1 MSWGRVLPIFRIEV
15 TPEAERDIRA
25 IAAHIQ
31 QDNPMAAKRV
41 ILEIKDQ
48 ITMLVHFPD
57 IGRAGR
63 VDGTR
68 EMVIPGLPYIAIYE
82 AGDAVVYIVRLLHG
96 ARQWP

>member
-1 MSWGRVLPIFRIEV
+1 MPIFRIEV
-15 TPEAERDIRA
+15 TREAERDIRA

-31 QDNPMAAKRV
+31 QDNPMAARRV

-48 ITMLVHFPD
+48 ITMLVQFPD

-82 AGDAVVYIVRLLHG
+82 AGDAVVYIVRVLHG

>member
-1 MSWGRVLPIFRIEV
+1 MPIFRIEV
-15 TPEAERDIRA
+15 TPEAECDIRA
-25 IAAHIQ
+25 IAAHIR
-31 QDNPMAAKRV
+31 QDNPMAARRV

-48 ITMLVHFPD
+48 ITMLVQVPN

-82 AGDAVVYIVRLLHG
+82 VGDAVVYIVRVLHG
-96 ARQWP
+96 ARQWPEG